1 MANKIKY
8 LKQIKLRDGSE
19 KWAFNPP
26 QYIKER
32 LQVGFEQFD
41 ARIDAVHRCMEI
53 DSLHQRYLADKDD
66 IVYVN
71 SNTVLGM
78 LGYYKQT
85 QAWSRLADNSKR
97 TYNQLIKGLSV
108 IKLGS
113 GSTLFIDMLA
123 QNVRKDHVQKL
134 YAYLMEEVSPHR
146 ARHTIKFLKRVWNVC
161 EQNDKLR
168 GNPFKI
174 IQLDTDPICD
184 VVWTE
189 RQVTRFVE
197 ASDDLGYWSIGTL
210 ALLCYDLCQRPG
222 DMRQLRW
229 DNFDGETFTFVQ
241 EKTKTPIIVDASPR
255 IISRIV
261 PRHNQAGADE
271 TIVNYEKTG
280 KPYDRWKYNEIA
292 QKIRKHCMLP
302 ERLKMK
308 FLRHSGATELAE
320 NGATED
326 QIAAVTG
333 HKSRQMLNIYVKKT
347 KKLASSAQN
356 LRFG

>member
-1 MANKIKY
+1 
-8 LKQIKLRDGSE
+8 
-19 KWAFNPP
+19 
-26 QYIKER
+26 
-32 LQVGFEQFD
+32 
-41 ARIDAVHRCMEI
+41 
-53 DSLHQRYLADKDD
+53 
-66 IVYVN
+66 
-71 SNTVLGM
+71 
-78 LGYYKQT
+78 
-85 QAWSRLADNSKR
+85 
-97 TYNQLIKGLSV
+97 
-108 IKLGS
+108 
-113 GSTLFIDMLA
+113 MLA

-134 YAYLMEEVSPHR
+134 YAYLMDEVSPHR

-161 EQNDKLR
+161 EANDKLR

-197 ASDDLGYWSIGTL
+197 ASDELGYWSIGTL

-229 DNFDGETFTFVQ
+229 DNFDGETFTFIQ
-241 EKTKTPIIVDASPR
+241 EKTKASIIVDASPR

-261 PRHNQAGADE
+261 PRHNQAGSNE

-302 ERLKMK
+302 DKLKIK
-308 FLRHSGATELAE
+308 FLRHSGATVLGES
-320 NGATED
+320 GATED
-326 QIAAVTG
+326 EISAVTG

-347 KKLASSAQN
+347 KKMASSAQN
-356 LRFG
+356 KRFSHEHRRI